1 MRILL
6 KKDEGLDVM
15 IQPIET
21 IAVGQTMPQVNF
33 QMKLDDGVNTFSTS
47 DYFKHSCVVLFIVPG
62 AFTPTCSAKHLP
74 GFVKLADKFKAAGI
88 DKIACMAVND
98 AHVMRAWAEVNDA
111 VGVIDMIADFH
122 TEMSD
127 ALGLTRDM
135 GPIMGRRAARCAIV
149 IDNGVVKSI
158 FMEEPGAFEVSSAE
172 HVLAS
177 LETVS

>member
-1 MRILL
+1 MT
-6 KKDEGLDVM
+6 
-15 IQPIET
+15 QPIET
-21 IAVGQTMPQVNF
+21 IAVGQRIPQVSF
-33 QMKLDDGVNTFSTS
+33 QIKLDDGIGTFSTS
-47 DYFKHSCVVLFIVPG
+47 DYLKDSRVVLFVVPG

-74 GFVKLADKFKAAGI
+74 GFIKLANKLKAAGI

-98 AHVMRAWAEVNDA
+98 AHVMRAWAEANDA

-122 TEMSD
+122 AEMSD

-135 GPIMGRRAARCAIV
+135 GPIMGRRAARCAMV
-149 IDNGVVKSI
+149 IDHGVVQSI

-177 LETVS
+177 L

>member
-1 MRILL
+1 MT
-6 KKDEGLDVM
+6 
-15 IQPIET
+15 QPMKT

-33 QMKLDDGVNTFSTS
+33 QMKLDDGVNTFSTF
-47 DYFKHSCVVLFIVPG
+47 DYLKDSCVVLFVVPG

-74 GFVKLADKFKAAGI
+74 GFVKLADKFKAVGI

-98 AHVMRAWAEVNDA
+98 AHVMRAWAEVGDA
-111 VGVIDMIADFH
+111 VGIIDMIADFH

-135 GPIMGRRAARCAIV
+135 GPIMGRRAARCAMV
-149 IDNGVVKSI
+149 IDHGVVQSI
-158 FMEEPGAFEVSSAE
+158 FIEEPGAFEVSSAE

-177 LETVS
+177 L

>member
-1 MRILL
+1 MTRL
-6 KKDEGLDVM
+6 
-15 IQPIET
+15 IET
-21 IAVGQTMPQVNF
+21 ITVGQTIPHINF
-33 QMKLDDGVNTFSTS
+33 QMKLDDGINTFSTS
-47 DYFKHSCVVLFIVPG
+47 DYFKDSCVVLFVVPG

-98 AHVMRAWAEVNDA
+98 VHVMRAWAEASDA

-135 GPIMGRRAARCAIV
+135 GPILGRRAARCAMV
-149 IDNGVVKSI
+149 INQCVVQSI

-177 LETVS
+177 L

>member
-1 MRILL
+1 MTRL
-6 KKDEGLDVM
+6 
-15 IQPIET
+15 IET
-21 IAVGQTMPQVNF
+21 ITVGQTIPHINF
-33 QMKLDDGVNTFSTS
+33 QMKLDDGINTFSTS
-47 DYFKHSCVVLFIVPG
+47 DYFKDSCVVLFVVPG

-98 AHVMRAWAEVNDA
+98 VHVMRAWAEASDA
-111 VGVIDMIADFH
+111 VGIIDMIADFH

-135 GPIMGRRAARCAIV
+135 GPILGRRAARCAMV
-149 IDNGVVKSI
+149 INQCVVQSI

-177 LETVS
+177 L

>member
-1 MRILL
+1 MT
-6 KKDEGLDVM
+6 
-15 IQPIET
+15 QPIQT
-21 IAVGQTMPQVNF
+21 IAVGQRIPQVSF
-33 QMKLDDGVNTFSTS
+33 QMKLDDGIGTFSTS
-47 DYFKHSCVVLFIVPG
+47 DYLKGSRVVLFVVPG

-74 GFVKLADKFKAAGI
+74 GFIKLADKLKAAGI

-98 AHVMRAWAEVNDA
+98 AHVMRAWAEANDA

-122 TEMSD
+122 AEMSD

-135 GPIMGRRAARCAIV
+135 GPIMGRRAARCAMV
-149 IDNGVVKSI
+149 IDHGVVQSI

-177 LETVS
+177 L

>member
-1 MRILL
+1 MTRL
-6 KKDEGLDVM
+6 
-15 IQPIET
+15 IET
-21 IAVGQTMPQVNF
+21 ITVGQTIPHVNF
-33 QMKLDDGVNTFSTS
+33 QMKLDDGINTFSTS
-47 DYFKHSCVVLFIVPG
+47 DYFKDSCVVLFVVPG

-98 AHVMRAWAEVNDA
+98 VHVMRAWAEAGDA
-111 VGVIDMIADFH
+111 VGIIDMIADFH

-135 GPIMGRRAARCAIV
+135 GPILGRRAARCAMV
-149 IDNGVVKSI
+149 INQCVVQSI

-177 LETVS
+177 L

>member
-1 MRILL
+1 
-6 KKDEGLDVM
+6 M
-15 IQPIET
+15 IQPSKT
-21 IAVGQTMPQVNF
+21 IAVGQTIPQVNF
-33 QMKLDDGVNTFSTS
+33 QMKLDDGIDTFSTS
-47 DYFKHSCVVLFIVPG
+47 DYFKDSCIVLFVVPG

-74 GFVKLADKFKAAGI
+74 GFVKLADKFKANGI

-98 AHVMRAWAEVNDA
+98 AHVMRAWAEANDA
-111 VGVIDMIADFH
+111 VDIIDMIADFH

-135 GPIMGRRAARCAIV
+135 GPIMGRRATRCAMV
-149 IDNGVVKSI
+149 IDHGVVQSI

-177 LETVS
+177 L